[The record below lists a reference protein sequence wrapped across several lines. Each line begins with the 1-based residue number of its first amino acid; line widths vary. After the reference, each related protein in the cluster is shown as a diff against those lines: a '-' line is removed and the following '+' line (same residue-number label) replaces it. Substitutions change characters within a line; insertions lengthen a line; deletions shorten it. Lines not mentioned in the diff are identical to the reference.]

1 MKKLLLLLA
10 LSFTI
15 GASANLVVIKSLASD
30 GAGSL
35 KNACETGAAG
45 DTIVINVSGTISLS
59 TSIMMTGKN
68 QMHIIG
74 AYPAHTKITINSAQ
88 PIFDLNGCSD
98 ITIAKIGFES
108 ITNGSRAFNFDGNA
122 GEMKIS
128 YCLFEGFDV
137 GTGDGG
143 AIHMNDTPLEIFS
156 SSFVGNSAEN
166 GGAIMVLTGSLTS
179 VNCSYIGNSVTSNG
193 GAINYDDNYFNSGL
207 LHNTFYEN
215 SSANSGD
222 NVHAGGTTASGSIF
236 LRLNASVALTGST
249 FGQFVE
255 GGPGIFITEGGNVFF
270 PEGPNDFT
278 WMNPANGDNFSPG
291 TEGLHS
297 AGVDPYVTDGYGL
310 KYFTIIDQNSSFV
323 DLTVFAPVTL
333 TSPPEDCR
341 RAPRVLTGQGAFNP
355 RPDAGAVEYTQLR
368 VIYDTGD
375 NTTPGE
381 LGWAVAQNFDFQNFI
396 EFDLPDLSLPA
407 TIQPIIFMA
416 ENGNASI
423 IDGYSQTGSVI
434 PGPPLAGNLGVE
446 GGNQAINIEFNGAGG
461 YGIQFGGSSSGSRVS
476 GINFLG
482 FPSFGLDTDGC
493 DGLKVQGCK
502 FGLDNG
508 NALAGNL
515 NAGVRLAASSNC
527 VIGGTEH
534 WQRNVFSANGGTAES
549 CGLFLSGGSNDN
561 TVIGNIFGLNPDGIT
576 SLTASPPAN
585 SNGIF
590 NNGSGNKIGTK
601 GLLAGNLFGDLL
613 GTAIIESGSIST
625 SIQRNFIGTD
635 YEGYDAKP
643 CSTGVLLQSNAQ
655 TITIG
660 SSTSPKLRNII
671 SSNFL
676 GDIIIV
682 NAGNSGVYGNYIGLD
697 SSGTSIVQSTF
708 NTIEIDGANVFNI
721 EFGMAGVLTSRNYI
735 AGSQIGINVKNSS
748 GNIGVF
754 NNYIGTDVA
763 GLNTFA
769 NQEVGVFLQAGAAPV
784 NIGLPNGGNL
794 IGGFTSGLGSGIRI
808 NSGSNNHFV
817 QANIIGL
824 DATGLAT
831 IPNGTGIGVLGDNN
845 QIGGIY
851 VNGDGNTVSGNNLY
865 GVDVLGGANLTRVEG
880 NRIGTGVLGNE
891 SGLGNGVS
899 GVKVFDATNT
909 TIGGIG
915 PNGNVISGQ
924 SGATNTGILLDGTG
938 SGTSVSANRIGTDFS
953 GTAPI
958 ANGTG
963 IKILNTH
970 EAIIGLSVGHENYI
984 CANTKGIH
992 SLSPNVTIDGNYIGV
1007 GVGNVTASMENQDG
1021 IVIEAIGNTIGGS
1034 AGFINIISNNSNT
1047 GIHVNGDGSDNTTID
1062 NCSIGIDGV
1071 GASAP
1076 NLFAG
1081 IWIVGADFTDIG
1093 TTFGNTIQSND
1104 LGVLIEGLAEGNQLS
1119 NNTIGDPGGT
1129 MALGNSVGV
1138 QLENGPFNNQIGPG
1152 NQGVGNLI
1160 CGNSTVGIDM
1170 LNTGTGNSI
1179 QGNYIG
1185 ITPTNIAAGNTKG
1198 IRITSSSDDVLVGGD
1213 NPNGIGTFNVIS
1225 NNVEEGVLV
1234 EASTNINIQGNY
1246 IGTNVTAN
1254 GPASNDVGIR
1264 ITSASN
1270 GTNIGLASSPNKSN
1284 TISCNT
1290 QAGIILENSSNTN
1303 IQMNNIGTDFPGI
1316 GALNIQDVGI
1326 IVLSAANSVSIGG
1339 DYSTSANLIA
1349 GNVAAGIVLND
1360 VSAVNIRGN
1369 SIGGFGSQDDGIFL
1383 TGTSCTGNFIG
1394 QNPHAQFGN
1403 EIYAN
1408 EFNGIYLENG
1418 AHTNTIASNY
1428 IGFTRLNTLS
1438 ANVQDVGV
1446 FVASTAGATNFIGHN
1461 SLGGGN
1467 FISGNTSG
1475 IVLDNVDDQLVYN
1488 NIIGLDIN
1496 GALPYSNDDGV
1507 YILNGSQVNN
1517 IGGSGSF
1524 EQNVISGN
1532 GNGVHMENPSTQS
1545 NVVAGNVI
1553 GLRTDLGGVVPNS
1566 VGVLISSG
1574 AQTNQIGESSAGGG
1588 NLIDGNNIGIEITD
1602 AGTDF
1607 NVVVNNTI
1615 GGNFGNTYGALML
1628 DGAQNN
1634 IIGGSLANR
1643 NVISGNDS
1651 VGVGIS
1657 LSSNNFVEGN
1667 LIGLQS
1673 DGLTPNGN
1681 LIGVYLDFATTN
1693 QIGNAGTGK
1702 RNIISG
1708 NDLHGM
1714 VLDAGSDGNII
1725 YNNFIGTDET
1735 GNASGTGVGNTN
1747 GILMYGASGNY
1758 IGNDWNAD
1766 EGNVICSNDE
1776 WGVFMDSCSNNFI
1789 YGNNVGLSKNND
1801 FYLGNGFDGLFL
1813 HNSSNLNSIGN
1824 STNGLENV
1832 ITANGNAGIRIKGS
1846 DSNSI
1851 KANFIGNDDVGGG
1864 GTAPSGV
1871 NDQVTGV
1878 AIDTASVSN
1887 VIDDINV
1894 ISGNSSFGVAIFGP
1908 GTEFNTVEGNRIG
1921 VDITGNSSFPNATA
1935 NVIITDGAQNNTIGG
1950 TDPNIIGGNVPDH
1963 VVITGLATDSNVVLN
1978 NSINIAVNNSTFT
1991 SNNGI
1996 HILDNAK
2003 NNIIGGGGSNDGNY
2017 IGGLSADGIR
2027 LEGGANE
2034 TIIIGNTIGLNPV
2047 GGDSDIGGSGIHIQG
2062 SNSTWIGTETVGSD
2076 SANVITN
2083 CLTGINVPF
2092 LSTLGS
2098 FKGNSIYD
2106 NDQQGIDL
2114 FGDGMVTLNDTNNAN
2129 ILLPNYGIDQPEILS
2144 AWNCADG
2151 NTHVG
2156 FMFYASNALPNYSVQ
2171 FYRNPTPDVST
2182 YGEGE
2187 IFLGNYFFSPE
2198 TNIDTIE
2205 IDLGLTL
2212 AANDVITA
2220 TITGV
2225 WGNTSEFSQ
2234 QFSVTAPPTFPAPTT
2249 IDETCFGSDDGVIN
2263 ISAPG
2268 AYYFTSNVPTDT
2280 TYGINGDTITRPA
2293 GTYLVDAI
2301 YLNGCARTQTV
2312 VLNPGPDLPF
2322 NYTVIPDTCG
2332 NGFGSIV
2339 IDTVIT
2345 NSSGGSGNYG
2355 YTFSDG
2361 PYLTSIDTLA
2371 ITAGTFN
2378 VQIEDQTL
2386 GCYSLLV
2393 PITVDDITDI
2403 IDESFDFDNFC
2414 PGASAFPYNIIEAGG
2429 SWEIDNG
2436 GVIDIASGEITTSVP
2451 GTTYEVIHT
2460 VGFCDEKDTIF
2471 VTAEMLDDNSVD
2483 YPDFCFGST
2492 PSITVGTPGGT
2503 WSSTTS
2509 GAIDASTGEII
2520 LGPGLYDI
2528 TYLTNGA
2535 CPTDSNLTVEVLASP
2550 AAPPIIV
2557 VDSIYCPNDVIASLN
2572 VTGVTGESYA
2582 WYDDP
2587 SLTTSLSATISFTPS
2602 TLNPGDNYFYVV
2614 STALNGCVSE
2624 PDSANYLLS
2633 DLSGLGVGDDFATC
2647 LTSEI
2652 ELNAY
2657 GGETYSWSSST
2668 QITGDLTDSLTS
2680 AVISTPEDFYVEI
2693 IDVNGCVYRDTISI
2707 TLLPSDSCFVETYN
2721 AFSPNNDGMNDFWFI
2736 DGIEGFPENEVYI
2749 YNRWGDAMIKFVNYN
2764 NSDVIWD
2771 GTRTNGK
2778 KVPAGTY
2785 FYVVNVGGSQ
2795 DQAGWVQIVE

>member
-1 MKKLLLLLA
+1 MF
-10 LSFTI
+10 SI
-15 GASANLVVIKSLASD
+15 GASANLVVIKSLASN

-35 KNACETGAAG
+35 KDACENGNAG
-45 DTIVINVSGTISLS
+45 DTIVINVSGTISLTNS
-59 TSIMMTGKN
+59 IVMTSKN
-68 QMHIIG
+68 QIHIIG
-74 AYPAHTKITINSAQ
+74 AYPAHTKITTNSAL
-88 PIFDLNGCSD
+88 PIFDITGCSD
-98 ITIAKIGFES
+98 ISIGKIGFES
-108 ITNGSRAFNFDGNA
+108 TTTGSRAFNFDGNT
-122 GEMKIS
+122 GEIKIS

-143 AIHMNDTPLEIFS
+143 AIRTNDTPLEIFA

-166 GGAIMVLTGSLTS
+166 GGAIMVLTGSLIST
-179 VNCSYIGNSVTSNG
+179 NCTYIGNSVTSNG
-193 GAINYDDNYFNSGL
+193 GAINYENNYFNSVL
-207 LHNTFYEN
+207 YHNTFYEN
-215 SSANSGD
+215 ISGNSGD
-222 NVHAGGTTASGSIF
+222 NVNASGTTASGTIV
-236 LRLNASVALTGST
+236 LRLNASVPLVGST

-278 WMNPANGDNFSPG
+278 WMNPGNGDDSAPS

-297 AGVDPYVTDGYGL
+297 TGVDPYVTDGYGL
-310 KYFTIIDQNSSFV
+310 KYFTIVDQNSSFV
-323 DLTVFAPVTL
+323 DLTVFAPITL
-333 TSPPEDCR
+333 SPLSEDCR
-341 RAPRVLTGQGAFNP
+341 RAPRELTGQGVFNP

-368 VIYDTGD
+368 VIFDTGD

-381 LGWAVAQNFDFQNFI
+381 LGWAIAQNFDFNNFI
-396 EFDLPDLSLPA
+396 EFDLPDISLPA
-407 TIQPIIFMA
+407 TIQPIIIMA
-416 ENGNASI
+416 ETGNTSI
-423 IDGYSQTGSVI
+423 VDGYSQTGSVI
-434 PGPPLAGNLGVE
+434 PGPPLAGNTGVE
-446 GGNQAINIEFNGAGG
+446 GGSQVINLEFNGAGG
-461 YGIQFGGSSSGSRVS
+461 FGIQFGGLATGSRVS

-493 DGLKVQGCK
+493 DGFTVQGCK
-502 FGLDNG
+502 FGLDHA
-508 NALAGNL
+508 NAVAGNL
-515 NAGVRLAASSNC
+515 NAGLRLAASSSC
-527 VIGGTEH
+527 LIGGPEH
-534 WQRNVFSANGGTAES
+534 WQRNVFSGNGGTAES
-549 CGLFLSGGSNDN
+549 CGLFMSGGSNDN
-561 TVIGNIFGLNPDGIT
+561 TVVGNIFGLNPDGLG
-576 SLTASPPAN
+576 SLTSSPPAN

-590 NNGSGNKIGTK
+590 NNGTGNKIGTK
-601 GLLAGNLFGDLL
+601 GLLTGNLFGDLL
-613 GTAIIESGSIST
+613 GTAIIESGSTST
-625 SIQRNFIGTD
+625 TIERNFIGTD
-635 YEGYDAKP
+635 YEGFDAKP

-660 SSTSPKLRNII
+660 SSTFPKLRNII

-676 GDIIIV
+676 GDIVIV

-708 NTIEIDGANVFNI
+708 STIEIDGANVFNI
-721 EFGMAGVLTSRNYI
+721 EIGKAGVLTSRNYI

-748 GNIGVF
+748 GNVGVF

-784 NIGLPNGGNL
+784 NIGIPNGGNL
-794 IGGFTSGLGSGIRI
+794 IGGFTSGLGTGVRI

-851 VNGDGNTVSGNNLY
+851 VNGDGNTVSGNNSY
-865 GVDVLGGANLTRVEG
+865 GVDVHGGGNANLVQG
-880 NRIGTGVLGNE
+880 NRIGTGPAGTE
-891 SGLGNGVS
+891 TGLGNTLY
-899 GVKVFDATNT
+899 GVKVSDATNT
-909 TIGGIG
+909 TIGGAS
-915 PNGNVISGQ
+915 NRGNVISGH
-924 SGATNTGILLDGTG
+924 TGGTSAGIFLGGTG
-938 SGTSVSANRIGTDFS
+938 SGSSVSANRIGTDFN
-953 GTAPI
+953 GTAAI
-958 ANGTG
+958 NNTTG
-963 IKILNTH
+963 IRVSNTH
-970 EAIIGLSVGHENYI
+970 LSNIGGSFGDENYI
-984 CANTKGIH
+984 CASIDGIWTTA
-992 SLSPNVTIDGNYIGV
+992 PGTAMDGNYIGV
-1007 GVGNVTASMENQDG
+1007 GVGNTVTGLANTNG
-1021 IVIEAIGNTIGGS
+1021 IKIEASGCSVGGAGN
-1034 AGFINIISNNSNT
+1034 INVVSNNSSV
-1047 GIHVNGDGSDNTTID
+1047 GIYVNGDGSDNTTIN

-1071 GASAP
+1071 GAAAA

-1081 IWIVGADFTDIG
+1081 IWIVDADFTNIG
-1093 TTFGNTIQSND
+1093 GGVGNIIQSND

-1129 MALGNSVGV
+1129 MALGNTVGV
-1138 QLENGPFNNQIGPG
+1138 QIENGPFNNQIGPG
-1152 NQGVGNLI
+1152 NQSLGNLI

-1170 LNTGTGNSI
+1170 INTGTGNSI

-1185 ITPTNIAAGNTKG
+1185 ITPTNIAAANTKG
-1198 IRITSSSDDVLVGGD
+1198 IRITSNSDDVLVGGD
-1213 NPNGIGTFNVIS
+1213 NPNGTGTFNVIS
-1225 NNVEEGVLV
+1225 NNVEEGILV

-1246 IGTNVTAN
+1246 IGTNVTAS

-1264 ITSASN
+1264 VNSASN

-1349 GNVAAGIVLND
+1349 GNESAGIVLND
-1360 VSAVNIRGN
+1360 VSGVNIRGN
-1369 SIGGFGSQDDGIFL
+1369 SIGGFGNQDDGIFL

-1438 ANVQDVGV
+1438 ANVQDVGL

-1475 IVLDNVDDQLVYN
+1475 VVLDNVDDQLVYN
-1488 NIIGLDIN
+1488 NIIGLDIT

-1507 YILNGSQVNN
+1507 YILNGSQLNY

-1532 GNGVHMENPSTQS
+1532 GNGVHMENASTQS

-1566 VGVLISSG
+1566 VGVLIGNG
-1574 AQTNQIGESSAGGG
+1574 AQTNQIGEPSAGGG

-1657 LSSNNFVEGN
+1657 LSSNNFIEGN

-1673 DGLTPNGN
+1673 DGLTPNPN

-1693 QIGNAGTGK
+1693 QIGNSGAGQ

-1708 NDLHGM
+1708 NSLHGL
-1714 VLDAGSDGNII
+1714 VLDAGSNGNII

-1735 GNASGTGVGNTN
+1735 GNASGAGVGNTN

-1758 IGNDWNAD
+1758 IGNDWNAN
-1766 EGNVICSNDE
+1766 EGNVICSNVE

-1801 FYLGNGFDGLFL
+1801 FYLGNGFDGIFL
-1813 HNSSNLNSIGN
+1813 HNTSNSNSIGN
-1824 STNGLENV
+1824 TTNGLENV
-1832 ITANGNAGIRIKGS
+1832 ITANGNAGIRVKS
-1846 DSNSI
+1846 SSVNSV
-1851 KANFIGNDDVGGG
+1851 KANIIGNNDIG
-1864 GTAPSGV
+1864 GTGYVAGSSFQQYGIV
-1871 NDQVTGV
+1871 LDTG
-1878 AIDTASVSN
+1878 AVSN
-1887 VIDDINV
+1887 VIDDMNIIAGHTETGILFN
-1894 ISGNSSFGVAIFGP
+1894 GP
-1908 GTEFNTVEGNRIG
+1908 GTTLNTADNNFIG
-1921 VDITGNSSFPNATA
+1921 VDISGNAGVPMITNPGS
-1935 NVIITDGAQNNTIGG
+1935 NVAFNNGAANNTIGG
-1950 TDPNIIGGNVPDH
+1950 PNGNIIGGDVGESQI
-1963 VVITGLATDSNVVLN
+1963 VMATFGTDSNKV
-1978 NSINIAVNNSTFT
+1978 VNNNINLGSDGTTDFSADYGVYIT
-1991 SNNGI
+1991 
-1996 HILDNAK
+1996 LDSRYNT
-2003 NNIIGGGGSNDGNY
+2003 IGGGAAGEGNLIGGTDDHAIFLEDTDGNSV
-2017 IGGLSADGIR
+2017 L
-2027 LEGGANE
+2027 
-2034 TIIIGNTIGLNPV
+2034 GNTIGLN
-2047 GGDSDIGGSGIHIQG
+2047 GSAIGGAGVQLKNDG
-2062 SNSTWIGTETVGSD
+2062 GTWIGGVLVGSD

-2083 CLTGINVPF
+2083 CDRGIGLQF
-2092 LSTLGS
+2092 SSTLGT
-2098 FKGNSIYD
+2098 FIGNSIYD
-2106 NDQQGIDL
+2106 NFGQGIDL
-2114 FGDGMVTLNDTNNAN
+2114 YNDGLVTVNDTNNAN
-2129 ILLPNYGIDQPEILS
+2129 IFISNYGIDRPEIVS
-2144 AWNCADG
+2144 TWTCDDG
-2151 NTHVG
+2151 NTHTG
-2156 FMFYASNALPNYSVQ
+2156 FIFYASNMLAGYSVQ
-2171 FYRNPTPDVST
+2171 FYRNANPDPTGF
-2182 YGEGE
+2182 GEGQE
-2187 IFLGNYFFSPE
+2187 YLGNWNFDPVS
-2198 TNIDTIE
+2198 NIDTIE
-2205 IDLGLTL
+2205 IDLGTTL
-2212 AANDVITA
+2212 NVGDIITA

-2225 WGNTSEFSQ
+2225 LGNTSEFSKQ
-2234 QFSVTAPPTFPAPTT
+2234 DTVTVAPTFAVPTT
-2249 IDETCFGSDDGVIN
+2249 IDETCFGSDNGVIE
-2263 ISAPG
+2263 ILAPD
-2268 AYYFTSNVPTDT
+2268 AYYFTTNVPTDT
-2280 TYGINGDTITRPA
+2280 TYGINGDTLTRPA

-2301 YLNGCARTQTV
+2301 YLNGCAQTQTV

-2322 NYTVIPDTCG
+2322 DYTVIPDTCG

-2345 NSSGGSGNYG
+2345 NTNGGSGNYG

-2361 PYLTSIDTLA
+2361 PYLASIDTLSLL
-2371 ITAGTFN
+2371 AGTFN

-2414 PGASAFPYNIIEAGG
+2414 PGSSAIPYNVVEAGG
-2429 SWEIDNG
+2429 TWEVNNG
-2436 GVIDIASGEITTSVP
+2436 AGYSTTTGEITSSVP
-2451 GTTYEVIHT
+2451 GQTYEVIHT
-2460 VGFCDEKDTIF
+2460 VGFCSEKDT
-2471 VTAEMLDDNSVD
+2471 VYVVAEMLDDNSVD
-2483 YPDFCFGST
+2483 YPDFCFGTT
-2492 PSITVGTPGGT
+2492 PSIIVGTPGGT
-2503 WSSTTS
+2503 WTSTTG
-2509 GAIDASTGEII
+2509 GAIDVSTGEIL

-2535 CPTDSNLTVEVLASP
+2535 CPTDSNLTVEVLAQP

-2557 VDSIYCPNDVIASLN
+2557 VDSIYCPGDVISSLN

-2587 SLTTSLSATISFTPS
+2587 SLSTSLSSTVSFTPN
-2602 TLNPGDNYFYVV
+2602 TLNPGDNYFYVL

-2633 DLSGLGVGDDFATC
+2633 DFSGLGVGDDFATC
-2647 LTSEI
+2647 LASEI
-2652 ELNAY
+2652 ELNAF
-2657 GGETYSWSSST
+2657 GGVTYSWSAST

-2680 AVISTPEDFYVEI
+2680 AVISSAEDFYVEI
-2693 IDVNGCVYRDTISI
+2693 TDFNGCIYRDTLSI
-2707 TLLPSDSCFVETYN
+2707 TLLPSDSCNVETYN
-2721 AFSPNNDGMNDFWFI
+2721 AFSPNNDGVNDFWFI

-2749 YNRWGDAMIKFVNYN
+2749 YNRWGDVMVKLLDYN

-2771 GTRTNGK
+2771 GTRANGK
-2778 KVPAGTY
+2778 KVTAGTY

-2795 DQAGWVQIVE
+2795 NQAGWVQIVE